1 VERLISRAGPLI
13 LGAMLGLGLCAA
25 AEAQG
30 QPQMPQVEPRRD
42 WAVDGRV
49 IVGYDSNIARLG
61 KGAVNRRGLSA
72 TDWTVT
78 PTVSGRLVQPL
89 GQQYL
94 FVDGSAGYDFHR
106 RNPQLDRER
115 FQVTAG
121 GGAVVGPCRPMAFV
135 NYAASQSDLADL
147 DLASASNRLQSVGT
161 ALGMQC
167 GRAVGP
173 GAMVIAQRTDAKN
186 SATTLTI
193 QDRTQETLSA
203 SLLYGAPN
211 LADVALIW
219 TYANTEFPNRV
230 NPGRPVG
237 DGFWTQSIGGRVQRD
252 FGSRLTVGVTGSRV
266 LVKREFSPT
275 GDPLKFNSTTWQ
287 ADAAYRFGRRI
298 LIELDLLR
306 EVRPSG
312 RPGKLLD
319 IVEGA
324 EGRIRYRL
332 NPRTSVTIGH
342 AYQQVRS
349 NGDTLGFARDVVT
362 NAYTNGTYGS
372 VEFRTPGRLGF
383 TLDVRHEDRNTN
395 LPIFNY
401 ISTRVGLTTAVSF

>member
-1 VERLISRAGPLI
+1 MRASPLV
-13 LGAMLGLGLCAA
+13 LGAILCFGLTGAA
-25 AEAQG
+25 VAQG
-30 QPQMPQVEPRRD
+30 QPQMPQVEPKRD
-42 WAVDGRV
+42 WAIDGR
-49 IVGYDSNIARLG
+49 ITANYDSNIARLG
-61 KGAVNRRGLSA
+61 KGAVNQRGLTA

-94 FVDGSAGYDFHR
+94 FVEGSAAYDFHR
-106 RNPQLDRER
+106 RNEQLDRER
-115 FQVTAG
+115 FQATAG

-135 NYAASQSDLADL
+135 NYEASQSDLADL
-147 DLASASNRLQSVGT
+147 DLASSRNRLRSVGA

-173 GAMVIAQRTDAKN
+173 GVMVIAQRTDAKN
-186 SATTLTI
+186 SANTLKI

-211 LADVALIW
+211 LADLALTW

-237 DGFWTQSIGGRVQRD
+237 DGFWTQSIGGRLQRD
-252 FGSRLTVGVTGSRV
+252 FGSRLTVGVSGSRV
-266 LVKREFSPT
+266 LVKREFSPA

-287 ADAAYRFGRRI
+287 ADAAYRLGRRI
-298 LIELDLLR
+298 LLELDLLR
-306 EVRPSG
+306 EIRPSG
-312 RPGKLLD
+312 RPGKIID
-319 IVEGA
+319 VVEGA
-324 EGRIRYRL
+324 DGRIRYRL
-332 NPRTSVTIGH
+332 NPRTSVTVGH
-342 AYQQVRS
+342 AYQQVKS
-349 NGDTLGFARDVVT
+349 NGDTLGFARGVVT

-372 VEFRTPGRLGF
+372 VEFRTPGRLGL

-401 ISTRVGLTTAVSF
+401 ISTRVGLTTRVSF

>member
-1 VERLISRAGPLI
+1 MRASPLA
-13 LGAMLGLGLCAA
+13 LGAILGLGLSGSAL
-25 AEAQG
+25 AQG
-30 QPQMPQVEPRRD
+30 APQMPQVEPKRD
-42 WAVDGRV
+42 WAIDGRV
-49 IVGYDSNIARLG
+49 AATYDSNIARLG
-61 KGAVNRRGLSA
+61 KGAVNQRGLTV

-78 PTVSGRLVQPL
+78 PSISGRLVQPL
-89 GQQYL
+89 GQQYV
-94 FVDGSAGYDFHR
+94 FVEGSGGYDLHA
-106 RNPQLDRER
+106 RNKQLDRER
-115 FQVTAG
+115 VQGTAG
-121 GGAVVGPCRPMAFV
+121 AGAALGPCRPVAFV
-135 NYAASQSDLADL
+135 NYATSQSDLADL

-173 GAMVIAQRTDAKN
+173 GAMVVAQRTETNN
-186 SATTLTI
+186 SATTLKV
-193 QDRTQETLSA
+193 QNQTQETLSA

-211 LADVALIW
+211 LADVSLIW
-219 TYANTEFPNRV
+219 TYANTEFPNRII
-230 NPGRPVG
+230 PGRPIG
-237 DGFWTQSIGGRVQRD
+237 DGFWTQSIGARVQRD
-252 FGSRLTVGVTGSRV
+252 FGSRLTVGVTGSRI
-266 LVKREFSPT
+266 LVKREFAPAGES
-275 GDPLKFNSTTWQ
+275 LKLYSSTWQ

-298 LIELDLLR
+298 LLELDLAR

-332 NPRTSVTIGH
+332 NPRTSVTVGH

-372 VEFRTPGRLGF
+372 VEFRTPGQLGF

-401 ISTRVGLTTAVSF
+401 ISTRVGLTTAVRF